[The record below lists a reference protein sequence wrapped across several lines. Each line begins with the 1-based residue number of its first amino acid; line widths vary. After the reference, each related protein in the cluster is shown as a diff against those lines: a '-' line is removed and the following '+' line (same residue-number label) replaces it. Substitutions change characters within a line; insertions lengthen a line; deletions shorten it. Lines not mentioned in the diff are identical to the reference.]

1 MSGKLLTISVFD
13 CTSLSIINKM
23 NKIDI
28 NITNQNYLKL
38 MLKYKVMISIC
49 QIHWNENEINYV
61 N

>member
-1 MSGKLLTISVFD
+1 MSGKLLSISVFD
-13 CTSLSIINKM
+13 CTSLSIINKINKM

-49 QIHWNENEINYV
+49 QIH
-61 N
+61 

>member
-1 MSGKLLTISVFD
+1 MSGKLLSISVFD

-49 QIHWNENEINYV
+49 QIH
-61 N
+61 